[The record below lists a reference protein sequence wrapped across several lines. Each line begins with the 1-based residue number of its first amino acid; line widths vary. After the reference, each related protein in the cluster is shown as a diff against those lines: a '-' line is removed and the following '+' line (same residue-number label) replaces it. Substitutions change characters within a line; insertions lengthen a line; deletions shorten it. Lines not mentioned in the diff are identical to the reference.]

1 MLQKKWFVLRGR
13 GRNEVGKLDG
23 DHKITNAL
31 PELLAGDDSRGS
43 EMGGWEVSPDGKGQS
58 RIQQYLHFEATCPSS
73 SLASQ
78 TPRLGVVF

>member
-1 MLQKKWFVLRGR
+1 MLCCKMLQKKWFVLRGR

-43 EMGGWEVSPDGKGQS
+43 EMGGWEVSP
-58 RIQQYLHFEATCPSS
+58 ATCPSS